1 MTENIKLSDAHN
13 RAFRHITAG
22 ESVHAN
28 VRLVFLHEGLG
39 SMDQWKD
46 FPELLC
52 KASGIDGFMYDRLG
66 FGNSDPQYQNRRPDF
81 LEKECVDELYE
92 IIQTLLPDTYI
103 ILYGHSEG
111 GSIALNYA
119 LQHPAKVL
127 GVITE
132 AAHIYAEESTI
143 QGVFAVKEL
152 YQNGLREK
160 LGKYHNSKTEALF
173 DTWWNMWQNKTF
185 HRWSI
190 IPQLYKIG
198 CSVLSMHGQQDPY
211 GTKEQAEIIYRSVTG
226 KSSLFI
232 SESGKHHLHK
242 EDRQRVLEQCTSF
255 LTELNI
261 QDQIVYR
268 KLEYMYHHAPVNRL
282 FKPRLSVKNG
292 ESIIYSPVLTKYF
305 HAGASLHGAV
315 YFKML
320 DDAAFFA
327 CQSLETTSFML
338 TGEFTTRFLKPVKD
352 GTLKATGIFEA
363 SQGKKFNASAILEN
377 NGEIVARG
385 SGTFIKTGITIEEL
399 YRNSVTSILT
409 TDDC

>member
-1 MTENIKLSDAHN
+1 MTEYITLSDSQN
-13 RAFRHITAG
+13 RAYRHIPVDDTLH
-22 ESVHAN
+22 SQ
-28 VRLVFLHEGLG
+28 VRIVFLHEGLG
-39 SMDQWKD
+39 SINQWRD

-52 KASGIDGFMYDRLG
+52 KKNGIGGFMYDRLG
-66 FGNSDPQYQNRRPDF
+66 FGNSDTPVQNRLPDF
-81 LEKECVDELYE
+81 LDREGVDELHE
-92 IIQTLLPDTYI
+92 MVQTLLPDTFL

-119 LQHPAKVL
+119 IQHPEKVVS
-127 GVITE
+127 VITE

-143 QGVFAVKEL
+143 SGVFAVKEL
-152 YQNGLREK
+152 YIHGLREK
-160 LGKYHNSKTEALF
+160 LAKYHNSKTEALF
-173 DTWWNMWQNKTF
+173 DTWWNMWQNETF
-185 HRWSI
+185 HQWSI

-198 CSVLSMHGQQDPY
+198 CPVLSMHGNQDPY
-211 GTKEQAEIIYRSVTG
+211 GTKNQAEIIYKSVTG
-226 KSSLFI
+226 KSEFFI
-232 SESGKHHLHK
+232 SETGKHHLHK
-242 EDRQRVLEQCTSF
+242 EDCEEVLEKCTSF
-255 LTELNI
+255 LTEINV
-261 QDQIVYR
+261 QNQIVYR

-292 ESIIYSPVLTKYF
+292 ESIIYSPVLSNYF

-385 SGTFIKTGITIEEL
+385 SGTFIKTGITIEDL
-399 YRNSVTSILT
+399 YRNSVTSNLT
-409 TDDC
+409 CDEC